1 MRAPGEVGSFA
12 VSEEQKQ
19 LCATVRR
26 FVSERIR
33 PLEADLDPDESELEP
48 GTAASLVAETRRMGL
63 YNLDVPA
70 EYGGPGIDTVTLA
83 LLAMEMSQHRAGLY
97 APCYGAFGG
106 TGIAQL
112 YEADPDQKERY
123 LYPALRGEKRAFFG
137 LTEPSGGSDP
147 ARAIRT
153 RAVRDGNDWIINGSK
168 VFISDAHRADF
179 GLVFARTGGAGR
191 GGISCFIVDTDTPG
205 FRVERVIRTLRS
217 GACPTELSFTDM
229 RVPAASLLGKY
240 GKAAEAEDFIRRRIK
255 AVPWDSEA
263 KVQLARALPAGSA
276 EREPLLATAVTDTQA
291 AYTVRAE
298 AARMSAPR
306 PVAGVSGTE
315 LELLSSAR
323 IAPDAAAKPY
333 QVEARID
340 AARQAADPEVRLRLW
355 REALAFAPAG
365 ERVRLGAL
373 RAAIA
378 LRRDSLALAMEQPGQ
393 SQLPDAE
400 RADIAESLAAAAE
413 RLDDLQ
419 AAEAHLR
426 TAINLRPPAGREAL
440 ERQLNALEA
449 EQNRRAKNAA
459 RQPVVRN
466 AIEQDHVVRPR
477 ILRSAQ

>member
-1 MRAPGEVGSFA
+1 MKPPGEAGSSAAGSSAVGSFA

-48 GTAASLVAETRRMGL
+48 AAAAALVAETRRMGL

-112 YEADPDQKERY
+112 YDADPDQKERY

-229 RVPAASLLGKY
+229 RVPAASLLGEPGGGFALANDALVRTRIPYSAGCIGVAIRAQALALDYVRQREVFGTTLAEHEGIQWMLVDSEIDIRAAAHLVLHAAARADQGLPFRTETAMAKMLATEASARVVDRSLQVFGGY
-240 GKAAEAEDFIRRRIK
+240 GVTKDLPFERWFRELRIRRIG
-255 AVPWDSEA
+255 E
-263 KVQLARALPAGSA
+263 GST
-276 EREPLLATAVTDTQA
+276 ETQRMIVSRHLL
-291 AYTVRAE
+291 R
-298 AARMSAPR
+298 APR
-306 PVAGVSGTE
+306 HKA
-315 LELLSSAR
+315 
-323 IAPDAAAKPY
+323 
-333 QVEARID
+333 
-340 AARQAADPEVRLRLW
+340 LW
-355 REALAFAPAG
+355 E
-365 ERVRLGAL
+365 
-373 RAAIA
+373 
-378 LRRDSLALAMEQPGQ
+378 D
-393 SQLPDAE
+393 
-400 RADIAESLAAAAE
+400 
-413 RLDDLQ
+413 
-419 AAEAHLR
+419 
-426 TAINLRPPAGREAL
+426 
-440 ERQLNALEA
+440 
-449 EQNRRAKNAA
+449 
-459 RQPVVRN
+459 
-466 AIEQDHVVRPR
+466 
-477 ILRSAQ
+477 